1 MNYRV
6 VIEEKMGEFKKSFP
20 EYSFTQTILSALKQ
34 TEGFATFTKGD
45 LLSITDE
52 DFYSAIEVAYRK
64 ESDKSE
70 KYKD

>member
-6 VIEEKMGEFKKSFP
+6 VIEEKLGEFKATFP
-20 EYSFTQTILSALKQ
+20 EYSFAQTVLAGLKQ
-34 TEGFATFTKGD
+34 LENFSTFTKGD

-52 DFYSAIEVAYRK
+52 DFYSAIEVAFRK
-64 ESDKSE
+64 ENDKLN